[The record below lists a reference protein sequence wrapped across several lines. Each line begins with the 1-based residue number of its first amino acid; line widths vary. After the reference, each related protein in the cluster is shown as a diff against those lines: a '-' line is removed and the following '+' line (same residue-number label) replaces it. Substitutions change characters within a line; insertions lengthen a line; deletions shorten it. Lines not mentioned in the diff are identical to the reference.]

1 MLLTKEQQQKFYD
14 EHIRNCLTCDTCA
27 IKSYCGDDKYNL
39 DAMCWNIYQNWL
51 KEKILKGDEEC

>member
-14 EHIRNCLTCDTCA
+14 EHIRNCLNCNDCA

-39 DAMCWNIYQNWL
+39 DTMCWNVYQNWL
-51 KEKILKGDEEC
+51 KEKILKGDEE